1 MEKIN
6 DFERLKS
13 IYEKSFIQHK
23 QEIII
28 IKLKY
33 Q

>member
-1 MEKIN
+1 MYKIN

-13 IYEKSFIQHK
+13 IYVKSFVEQNA
-23 QEIII
+23 EIII